1 MTVIWDGVKARYG
14 TEFLVNLTNP
24 QSPES
29 TTVNDTKGEAAVTDV
44 HGDIRTYCG
53 IDYATWSAAG
63 NDITAIDSVAID
75 GVIAK
80 LQIRTGAGGTSSTEN
95 HNNYIERLKAVAKI
109 TGRDRVMPKTGSI
122 LVPSS
127 EQRGEAIVRPD
138 FDRRRFDDLIPNA
151 PGEGEDRGGNQIGT

>member
-1 MTVIWDGVKARYG
+1 MTTIWDAVQARYG

-44 HGDIRTYCG
+44 MGDIRTYCG
-53 IDYATWSAAG
+53 IDYDLWVAANNPAG
-63 NDITAIDSVAID
+63 PINSVAVD

-80 LQIRTGAGGTSSTEN
+80 LQVRTGAGGTASSES
-95 HNNYIERLKAVAKI
+95 HAGYIDRLKAVARI

-122 LVPSS
+122 LVPSD
-127 EQRGEAIVRPD
+127 EQIGNEVVRPD
-138 FDRRRFDDLIPNA
+138 FDRRRFDDLIPNP
-151 PGEGEDRGGNQIGT
+151 PGDNQDPNTIGQ